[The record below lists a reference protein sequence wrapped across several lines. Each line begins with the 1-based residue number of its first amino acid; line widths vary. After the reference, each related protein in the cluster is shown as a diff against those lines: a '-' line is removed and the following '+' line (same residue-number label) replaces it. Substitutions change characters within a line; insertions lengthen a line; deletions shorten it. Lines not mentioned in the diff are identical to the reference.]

1 MNTQSC
7 LQSQC
12 KNPYTDTGRGKRTAR
27 ENKSIQN
34 RYHIIGNTY
43 LGMINRGE
51 VDGKSMS

>member
-34 RYHIIGNTY
+34 RHRIIGNTY
-43 LGMINRGE
+43 FGMINRGE